1 MIFFR
6 QKLYYERTREMEEAS
21 EQWRILKSKTKEK
34 LVKTKDA
41 ILHPTDSLNK
51 LGNKISGK
59 YRSYKADPNLL
70 KQDVKKAGQKAW
82 KFAKENPRDVAY
94 LGANEFVLPV
104 LTKKLVTK
112 SKGRAA
118 GLTAAATVAAL
129 PLGESAIALDHF
141 VRSKPGKSFIKAGGQ
156 HIKGAFND
164 LTKKKEK

>member
-156 HIKGAFND
+156 HIKGVFND
-164 LTKKKEK
+164 LTKKKEE